1 MRKETKN
8 WLDTAKYDI
17 TTAQHMLNTGR
28 YIYVIFMC
36 HLAIE
41 KILKAVINEK
51 TGKLPPKTH
60 SLLYLLELSKVK
72 LSEDLLDFV
81 GALNNAS
88 IVTRYP
94 EDLKRLISNYRKGIA
109 QEYLKKTGRIIRCI
123 KKDPRLAQ

>member
-41 KILKAVINEK
+41 KILKAVIN
-51 TGKLPPKTH
+51 
-60 SLLYLLELSKVK
+60 
-72 LSEDLLDFV
+72 
-81 GALNNAS
+81 
-88 IVTRYP
+88 
-94 EDLKRLISNYRKGIA
+94 
-109 QEYLKKTGRIIRCI
+109 KK
-123 KKDPRLAQ
+123 